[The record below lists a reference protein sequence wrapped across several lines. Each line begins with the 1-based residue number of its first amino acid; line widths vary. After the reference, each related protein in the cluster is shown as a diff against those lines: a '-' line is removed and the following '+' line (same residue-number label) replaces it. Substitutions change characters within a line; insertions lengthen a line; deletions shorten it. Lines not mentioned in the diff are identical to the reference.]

1 METRPPPTGARR
13 LPLRGPPFSH
23 GPHIPNSKEKSR
35 NRLLLPPSLPR
46 RRPSNR
52 DWSDCDPTFAAEAN
66 AAIRALRDTGA
77 GADARARRLAARLVE
92 RYPGSPLAHTILAEG
107 HRVRGRLE
115 GARSSLERAAALA
128 PGCPRTAFMLAAV
141 LTRMGLF
148 DEAMEVCDRS
158 LRVPQPTD
166 PARHLPYPRKRI
178 VPKDAEHRIAYTRQ
192 GIRRLRLGAEKC
204 RRTAVPLPPESALPA
219 PDWPP
224 ESAEA
229 NLQVARDLWRGMSEE
244 EQQAFL
250 KVSFQDMKSYCR
262 SGGELEMISLL
273 SDAEHDQFVK
283 LSASSSCWTCPLC
296 GFKIILDEERFM
308 VHMENFHI
316 EHEEYKKLRSS
327 LPKRIPD
334 NEMELLKSWR
344 WEPMPI
350 DGDDLAERTEI
361 LSKLK
366 KLVSQLIDM
375 EAVSLCLLYIMH
387 KFIMRRVRPVTP
399 LVVSMCACCGI
410 RQLSSA
416 HLKEL
421 YEFLQKLTPILA
433 DYVHQK
439 AQNGEQESQQDSLAV
454 TTWLKE
460 TGTLSFDYGK
470 IVSRNTDGSSNPDEI
485 VDGLFHESLLE
496 DPLVSWGGVW
506 QRCLD
511 LGPDILNKISEALN
525 KLKVNCS
532 SCEELKQKLGDV
544 YFLPDA
550 IFETDIDVKPYF
562 DDGIGSVQVEMLL
575 IDAEVDY
582 QKKMLLEACKVDY
595 LAAILPIAKA
605 CLRAKMNNNLRPPNG
620 LELQAPLN
628 IILRSLWHIRRFHD
642 TLQKIPSKCT
652 DVKDGNSQIGKT
664 LCKIFDS
671 WDNEKAGKPCDPCD
685 STRFADFTN
694 SLVYKKDGQRKTA
707 IDIVKFIFRRL
718 HSSQTPLHFE
728 FKGETLD
735 HQTPVEPSFLG
746 CICLVH
752 DLFGLHIYENKFNC
766 VNEVYTE
773 YQYTTFLHSIDLG
786 AVGKTKVESF
796 SELLKA
802 RKSRIESCGHMV
814 SQYSLECPPRLF
826 MTVFEW
832 KEDKVGHINM
842 HEVLMSLAVELD
854 ISHFYGE
861 LHSGSKYTLVSAYAE
876 SWEASIQ
883 QYSQANL
890 CPEIIFFERVEDP
903 ELGTHRDQTAP

>member
-1 METRPPPTGARR
+1 METRPPPTGVRR
-13 LPLRGPPFSH
+13 LPLRGPPFSR

-35 NRLLLPPSLPR
+35 NRL
-46 RRPSNR
+46 
-52 DWSDCDPTFAAEAN
+52 
-66 AAIRALRDTGA
+66 
-77 GADARARRLAARLVE
+77 
-92 RYPGSPLAHTILAEG
+92 
-107 HRVRGRLE
+107 
-115 GARSSLERAAALA
+115 ERAPALA

-158 LRVPQPTD
+158 LLVPQPTD
-166 PARHLPYPRKRI
+166 PARHLPYRRKRI

-628 IILRSLWHIRRFHD
+628 IILR
-642 TLQKIPSKCT
+642 
-652 DVKDGNSQIGKT
+652 
-664 LCKIFDS
+664 
-671 WDNEKAGKPCDPCD
+671 
-685 STRFADFTN
+685 
-694 SLVYKKDGQRKTA
+694 DGQRKTA

-854 ISHFYGE
+854 ISHFYGD
-861 LHSGSKYTLVSAYAE
+861 LHSGSKYTLVSAVCCNDQGQYFCFARGNNIWLIYDNNRRPMYAE

>member
-1 METRPPPTGARR
+1 MEQ
-13 LPLRGPPFSH
+13 
-23 GPHIPNSKEKSR
+23 
-35 NRLLLPPSLPR
+35 
-46 RRPSNR
+46 PSNR

-107 HRVRGRLE
+107 HRVRRRLE
-115 GARSSLERAAALA
+115 GERSSLERAAALA

-204 RRTAVPLPPESALPA
+204 RRTAVLPPESALPA

-224 ESAEA
+224 ESPEA
-229 NLQVARDLWRGMSEE
+229 NLQVARNLWRGMSEE

-273 SDAEHDQFVK
+273 SDAEHEQFVK

-316 EHEEYKKLRSS
+316 EYEEYKKLRSS

-550 IFETDIDVKPYF
+550 IFETDVDVKPYF

-694 SLVYKKDGQRKTA
+694 SLVYKKDGKRKTA

-773 YQYTTFLHSIDLG
+773 YRYTTFLHSIDLG
-786 AVGKTKVESF
+786 AVGITKVDSF

-854 ISHFYGE
+854 ISHFYGD
-861 LHSGSKYTLVSAYAE
+861 LHSGSKYTLVSAVCCNDQEQYFCFARDDNRWLIYDNNRRPMYAE

-903 ELGTHRDQTAP
+903 ELGTHHDQTAP